1 MSIGRKKIL
10 WVDNEVE
17 FYRSQIIFLETRG
30 YSVIPV
36 FSSVELLELF
46 SNNENIADLLLIDD
60 KVDGSDSITIIS
72 EIRKICP
79 NLPIVLITQNDSEFR
94 KKSTQT
100 VDAYIN
106 KPFTTSQFLTVC
118 KTLLSPS
125 RKATP
130 QTKEAFVR
138 SYSEIRTA
146 LSGNINLKDY
156 YRIYEKLVYWE
167 MELENFGDEG
177 LRQALAGIKSDVS
190 IAFSDFIV
198 GNYGL
203 WINDQLETPLLGYRV
218 IEKEIIPLLNKN
230 KKCILLVLSGMRFDQ
245 YLLVEQALNK
255 SFNVKRHYALSTL
268 PSAEEFSRNA
278 FFAGELPFQ
287 TASRFPGLLK
297 ESMDDKDELNPNRLE
312 DLLLYKNLSKTG
324 DLVSDQEPYYS
335 VIKHSD
341 DSSSILDKIKACQKS
356 QLVSLVLDLDEHI
369 RCSNFSAQEQS
380 SFQCDESIRRLLTE
394 IWFQKS
400 ELFKVIQKIDSK
412 DTTLVITS
420 DHGSVLCNR
429 ATEIYNS
436 EQLLKNRRYKY
447 GLDISADER
456 RVVFISNPSH
466 FGLPSLGEQT
476 NCIIAK
482 ENYYFS
488 HPEKYEFCNKE
499 YRACFQKGGIS
510 LEEMVMPLGIFQLK
524 ED

>member
-17 FYRSQIIFLETRG
+17 FFRSQIIFLETRG

-36 FSSVELLELF
+36 FNSEDLLELLN
-46 SNNENIADLLLIDD
+46 NNENIADLLLIDD
-60 KVDGSDSITIIS
+60 KVDGSDSISIIS
-72 EIRKICP
+72 EIRKISP
-79 NLPIVLITQNDSEFR
+79 NLPIVLITQNDSEFW
-94 KKSTQT
+94 KKSAHT
-100 VDAYIN
+100 VDAFIS

-118 KTLLSPS
+118 KKLLNPS
-125 RKATP
+125 RKAPP
-130 QTKEAFVR
+130 QIKEAFVR
-138 SYSEIRTA
+138 SYSDIRTA
-146 LSGNINLKDY
+146 LSGNINLKEY
-156 YRIYEKLVYWE
+156 YRIYEKIIFWE
-167 MELENFGDEG
+167 MELESSGDEG

-190 IAFSDFIV
+190 IAFSEFIV
-198 GNYGL
+198 ENYGL
-203 WINDQLETPLLGYRV
+203 WINGQLETPLLGYRV
-218 IEKEIIPLLNKN
+218 VEKEIMPLLTKN

-245 YLLVEQALNK
+245 YLYIEQALIK
-255 SFNVKRHYALSTL
+255 SYNVKRHYILSTL

-297 ESMDDKDELNPNRLE
+297 EPMDKDELNPNRLE
-312 DLLLYKNLSKTG
+312 DLLLYQRLSKQG
-324 DLVSDQEPYYS
+324 NLVSDQEPYYS

-341 DSSSILDKIKACQKS
+341 DSSSILAKIKACQKS
-356 QLVSLVLDLDEHI
+356 QLVSMVLDLDEHI
-369 RCSNFSAQEQS
+369 CCSNFTAQEQNG
-380 SFQCDESIRRLLTE
+380 FQSDESIRRLLTD

-400 ELFKVIQKIDSK
+400 ELFKAIQKIASK
-412 DTTLVITS
+412 DITLVITS
-420 DHGSVLCNR
+420 DHGSVLCSR

-456 RVVFISNPSH
+456 RVVFISDPSH
-466 FGLPSLGEQT
+466 FGLPSMGEQT

-488 HPEKYEFCNKE
+488 HPEKFEFYNKE
-499 YRACFQKGGIS
+499 YRARFQKGGIS
-510 LEEMVMPLGIFQLK
+510 LEEMVMPLGIFQPK